1 MLRRSGKVQ
10 FLFWSMFF
18 SILLY
23 LWILWIATRTFLLH
37 EGPMMQLP
45 QQEVTLLFIL
55 YGLLVLTTLSG
66 TIVSI
71 MIGNQPYIRRF
82 GAMVIVV
89 FGTIVAAK
97 GIFG

>member
-10 FLFWSMFF
+10 FLFWSFFF

-23 LWILWIATRTFLLH
+23 LWILWIGGRTFLFH
-37 EGPMMQLP
+37 EGPIMRLP
-45 QQEVTLLFIL
+45 EQEVTLLFIL
-55 YGLLVLTTLSG
+55 YGFLILTTLSG

-71 MIGNQPYIRRF
+71 MIGNQRYIRRF
-82 GAMVIVV
+82 GGMVILL
-89 FGTIVAAK
+89 FATIVAAK